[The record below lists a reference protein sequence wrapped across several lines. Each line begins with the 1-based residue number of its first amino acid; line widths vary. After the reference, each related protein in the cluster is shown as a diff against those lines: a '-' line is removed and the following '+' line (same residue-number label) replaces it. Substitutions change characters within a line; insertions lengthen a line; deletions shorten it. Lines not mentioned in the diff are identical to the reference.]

1 MMKFGKKLI
10 CMLAALMMLSTL
22 SACQNEKESATGYTP
37 GTYEGVGKGVHGD
50 ITLNVTFDDKAIT
63 EIAVIS
69 HNETAGI
76 SDAAFDK
83 VPTAIIENQSL
94 AVDTVAGATLTSNG
108 ILEAVSN
115 AVMAAGGDAEYLK
128 NKEVKDKVINSEAV
142 ELNADVIVV
151 GGGGAGFA
159 SAISSA
165 EQGMS
170 VIIIEKN
177 SYIGGNTLRSGGA
190 FSVADAETT
199 GQNDSTEAQDQA
211 VEALLNM
218 KFERED
224 IQRLQDEVRKQYDV
238 YKVEHPGKI
247 FDSVE
252 FNTLQLFVR
261 FGQQA
266 IIDQLYEVLSQSK
279 DTKEWLTG
287 YGFNWA
293 EKSHVVVGDNW
304 PRWCTKATKEDL
316 GYVPLLNEA
325 IEKNGYDV
333 EVMKQV
339 SGEKLI
345 VDEAGRVT
353 GVNALGADGTQYT
366 LNAAKGVVLATGGFA
381 ANNEM
386 MVEYS
391 DGRWSNLAEIGT
403 TNDPSCQG
411 DGIRMALDVHAQLYN
426 MGHVQILPIADPETG
441 SISTIVGATT
451 NLYVNKDG
459 KRFVDESSDRD
470 TLANAILLQPGS
482 YAYIISSSE
491 NAGITKEGFSMGG
504 HKIEDLIADGKV
516 FRAESIEDLAVQ
528 MGVNPDVL
536 KETVD
541 KFNEAVRNQADPEFN
556 RTNFG
561 GDLGNLNGTPE
572 IVTAP
577 YYACMR
583 KPAAHITKGGIRI
596 TNDCQVLSENDE
608 IICGLYAAGEVTG
621 DIGPAGILQAMVEG
635 RIVGKTIAADNK

>member
-1 MMKFGKKLI
+1 MKIAKKLI
-10 CMLAALMMLSTL
+10 CLLAAVSMITTL
-22 SACQNEKESATGYTP
+22 SVCQSKTESTAGYTA

-50 ITLNVTFDDKAIT
+50 ITLEVTFDDKSINSI
-63 EIAVIS
+63 EVVS

-83 VPTAIIENQSL
+83 IPAAIIENQSL
-94 AVDTVAGATLTSNG
+94 AVDTVSGATLTSNG
-108 ILEAVSN
+108 ILEAVGN
-115 AVMAAGGDAEYLK
+115 AVTAAGGDVEALKKAEVR
-128 NKEVKDKVINSEAV
+128 NETGSSETV
-142 ELNADVIVV
+142 EKSADVIVV

-170 VIIIEKN
+170 VIVIEKN

-199 GQNDSTEAQDQA
+199 GQNDSTKAQDQA
-211 VEALLNM
+211 VENLLNM
-218 KFERED
+218 EFERED
-224 IQRLQDEVRKQYDV
+224 IRALQAECRKQYDLW
-238 YKVEHPGKI
+238 KQEHPGKI

-261 FGQQA
+261 FGQQG

-279 DTKEWLTG
+279 QTKDWLTG

-316 GYVPLLNEA
+316 GYVPLLNAA
-325 IEKNGYDV
+325 IDKNGYDV

-339 SGEKLI
+339 SGQKLI
-345 VDEAGRVT
+345 VDDNGHVS
-353 GVNALGADGTQYT
+353 GVQATGADGTQYT
-366 LNAAKGVVLATGGFA
+366 LHAGKGVVLATGGFA
-381 ANNEM
+381 ANNDM

-403 TNDPSCQG
+403 TNDPACQG

-451 NLYVNKDG
+451 NMYVNKEG
-459 KRFVDESSDRD
+459 KRFVNESTDRD
-470 TLANAILLQPGS
+470 TLANAIMVQPEAC
-482 YAYIISSSE
+482 AYIISSSE
-491 NAGITKEGFSMGG
+491 NAGISKEGMTMGG

-516 FRAESIEDLAVQ
+516 LKADTIEDLAAQ
-528 MGVNPDVL
+528 MGVDPAVL
-536 KETVD
+536 SETVE
-541 KFNEAVRNQADPEFN
+541 KFNEAVRNQEDPEFN

-561 GDLGNLNGTPE
+561 GDLGNLDGTPE

-577 YYACMR
+577 YYACLR

-596 TNDCQVLSENDE
+596 TNRCQVLSEEETVID
-608 IICGLYAAGEVTG
+608 GLYAAGEVTG

-635 RIVGKTIAADNK
+635 RIVGKTIAEENR